1 MVSVAQTFN
10 LKWLG
15 EKTLEFDGMK
25 YVYKGELD
33 SNGNATGQGVAELDD
48 LCSMYITIATITSG
62 TFLQNQKFGIRK
74 SGIFLNQ
81 QGAKIII
88 VDDTCTNDGQLLIGS
103 QFKDEFYEHT
113 EFR

>member
-1 MVSVAQTFN
+1 
-10 LKWLG
+10 
-15 EKTLEFDGMK
+15 MK

-33 SNGNATGQGVAELDD
+33 SNGNATGQGVAELED

-81 QGAKIII
+81 QGAIIII